1 MEFVGQDSSIEEQFQ
16 RAIRERKNDF
26 WSGSAPTP
34 ERHRAGIS
42 LVIWIFMPQLGK
54 AAGGRRTADETDGYV
69 PTSRLSN
76 GTTPRKNAQI
86 GAKTDPK
93 PFTTENVLL
102 CISITMLASILAH
115 ISSPCARPTHSA
127 HVVFLW

>member
-1 MEFVGQDSSIEEQFQ
+1 
-16 RAIRERKNDF
+16 
-26 WSGSAPTP
+26 
-34 ERHRAGIS
+34 
-42 LVIWIFMPQLGK
+42 MPQLGK

-76 GTTPRKNAQI
+76 STSATKDAQI

-115 ISSPCARPTHSA
+115 ILHFAHDQHIQHTSSSYRELS
-127 HVVFLW
+127 

>member
-1 MEFVGQDSSIEEQFQ
+1 
-16 RAIRERKNDF
+16 
-26 WSGSAPTP
+26 
-34 ERHRAGIS
+34 
-42 LVIWIFMPQLGK
+42 MPQLGK
-54 AAGGRRTADETDGYV
+54 AAGGRRAADETDGRV

-76 GTTPRKNAQI
+76 STSSTKDVQI

-115 ISSPCARPTHSA
+115 ILHFAHDQHTQHTLSSQ
-127 HVVFLW
+127 